1 MFAIFSIAI
10 FAIFKSEGR
19 LWEGNRQWS
28 LCLKQ
33 TLLKLW
39 RKFYSYGFLFKGMVF
54 IVPRSDHSLRM
65 SLTDSLTNLLT
76 IEWIDPCLVGY
87 SILPWC
93 ICCELFRIC
102 RICKIWKRCR
112 ICRIYRICR
121 LVKAVNAWVRS
132 AFGNSNPINS
142 LILLRGWRGVLPAAT
157 TQAQWARWSPNART
171 REPKFAHSSQDQLKV
186 GNLVRRSGDCHSFQL
201 EPRFTPSYSPRSGQ
215 RLRASAFQSPA
226 TIPPPFLA
234 NSWYIHILLVSKW
247 MKRYPCKLVEV
258 VAH

>member
-39 RKFYSYGFLFKGMVF
+39 SKFYSYGFLFKGMVF

-102 RICKIWKRCR
+102 RICR
-112 ICRIYRICR
+112 ICKIAKYEQGAEYADWFKQSTPGSVVPIAMFQFMIDVLR
-121 LVKAVNAWVRS
+121 L
-132 AFGNSNPINS
+132 
-142 LILLRGWRGVLPAAT
+142 
-157 TQAQWARWSPNART
+157 
-171 REPKFAHSSQDQLKV
+171 
-186 GNLVRRSGDCHSFQL
+186 L
-201 EPRFTPSYSPRSGQ
+201 ED
-215 RLRASAFQSPA
+215 
-226 TIPPPFLA
+226 
-234 NSWYIHILLVSKW
+234 
-247 MKRYPCKLVEV
+247 
-258 VAH
+258 